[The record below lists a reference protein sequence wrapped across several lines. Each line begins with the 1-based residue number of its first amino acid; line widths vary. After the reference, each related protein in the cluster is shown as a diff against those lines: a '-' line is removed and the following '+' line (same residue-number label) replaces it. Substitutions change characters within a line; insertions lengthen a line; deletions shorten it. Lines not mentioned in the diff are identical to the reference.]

1 MTTYINP
8 TAVVETD
15 NIGDGTKIWH
25 FTHVMDNVRIGKNC
39 TIGQNCFIQEGVVI
53 GDNVKI
59 QNNVS
64 VYNGVVLEDNVFI
77 GPSAVFTNVR
87 KPKSADPVAVSA
99 YSKTIVHRDASVGAN
114 ATIVCGVEIGEGAM
128 IGAGAVVSKSVPAH
142 VTVVGNPAGILV
154 TDTTG
159 KSFVVDFSKY
169 NVRKIK

>member
-15 NIGDGTKIWH
+15 NIGEGTKIWH
-25 FTHVMDNVRIGKNC
+25 FTHIMDGVRIGKNC
-39 TIGQNCFIQEGVVI
+39 TVGQNCFIQEGVVI

-64 VYNGVVLEDNVFI
+64 VYTGVVLEDNVFV

-87 KPKSADPVAVSA
+87 KPKCADPVAVSA
-99 YSKTIVHRDASVGAN
+99 YSKTVVHRDASIGAN

-128 IGAGAVVSKSVPAH
+128 IGAGAVVSKSVPGH